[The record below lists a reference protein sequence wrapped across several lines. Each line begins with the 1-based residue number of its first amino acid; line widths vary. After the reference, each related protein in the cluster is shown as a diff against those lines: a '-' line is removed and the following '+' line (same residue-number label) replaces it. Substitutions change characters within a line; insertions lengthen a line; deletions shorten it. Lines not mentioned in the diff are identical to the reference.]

1 MNSRTLDLKLSA
13 GKKRRINVMSS
24 EILDLQLPLS
34 KEVARGLKLGQMV
47 SVSGMV
53 FTGRSQFHIRAIEQ
67 ELFPPIDYQ
76 AINGFFHVGPVMRQ
90 SADGWEIVSIEPT
103 SSIRFERYGAD
114 VVRKFGIRAL
124 IGKTTMGPKT
134 AQALREVG
142 GVHLSKI
149 GLCGNQL
156 ASQVKKIHAVH
167 FLDELG
173 KTEASWIFELQ
184 RFGPFFVGMDA
195 HGNNYFEQLDAKTR
209 SHMQAINK
217 QLGIPENFE
226 LTNVNAHGTG
236 GDTCKDILDA

>member
-1 MNSRTLDLKLSA
+1 MRGETLDVQQTASSVQKV
-13 GKKRRINVMSS
+13 NTMSS
-24 EILDLQLPLS
+24 EIIDLQLPLS
-34 KEVARGLKLGQMV
+34 EETARELTLGQMV

-53 FTGRSQFHIRAIEQ
+53 FTGRSQFHIRAIEKGI
-67 ELFPPIDYQ
+67 FPPIDYE

-90 SADGWEIVSIEPT
+90 GDDSWEIVSIEPT

-114 VVRKFGIRAL
+114 VVRKFGLRTL

-156 ASQVKKIHAVH
+156 AEQVKKIHGVH

-173 KTEASWIFELQ
+173 KTEASWVFELH
-184 RFGPFFVGMDA
+184 RFGPFFVGIDA
-195 HGNNYFEQLDAKTR
+195 HGNNYFEQLDAKAR
-209 SHMQAINK
+209 SRMVAINE
-217 QLGIPENFE
+217 QLGIPADFE
-226 LTNVNAHGTG
+226 FTNVNADGAG
-236 GDTCKDILDA
+236 GKTCKDML